1 MAKKRIHEI
10 AKEQGLSSKDV
21 LEKLQAAG
29 LDVKAAASTVEEGDA
44 LRAIGGGS
52 TAKAAGNGAP
62 AASAP
67 ASTTSETAPPA
78 GRGQPARAGAAPSG
92 RGAPVRPPEGR
103 GAPVRPPAGRGQP
116 VRPGQAPAGRGAPV
130 RPGQSP
136 ARGGSS
142 GQGGRPGGQQQPQ
155 RPVPR
160 RPVLDDLPVDPRR
173 QMGRSGPGQA
183 RTAPGTPAPQQPEQP
198 AAVEQPAVEAAP
210 QAPAATTPAAPQQAA
225 PATEAPK
232 QAPAPA
238 AAAPQAPAP
247 AAPKAKA
254 PAPAKPAAKAPAAK
268 APAAKAPVRPAPAR
282 PSGAPSSVPSRTPN
296 KPPRRGAPVVVP
308 PTAEQP
314 AAEQPTAEA
323 PAAEAEAKAPETA
336 AKAPAGKGGAKEK
349 DTGPKIVP
357 HVEPP
362 AKGAGP
368 RIISVPEPPKRPKR
382 DETQSVPSSAGGRP
396 TRGGMRSEGGP
407 GAGKRRVVIDSQA
420 ARRGPGGGPGG
431 PPGPGPNRPPRRRR
445 RRRRTPMEDTPQV
458 LAADQLTR
466 TDTVRINSGS
476 TVKDVAEYLGVPVP
490 DVIKQL
496 MSMGVLATLTKSL
509 GDEEIQLVA
518 DALEKDIVIVAL
530 SDEAEAEIEYD
541 DAAEDL
547 VERPP
552 VVTIMGHVDHGKTSL
567 LDAMRQ
573 TDVAAGEAGG
583 ITQHIGAYQVHHN
596 GKTITFLDTPGHQA
610 FTAMRARGARVT
622 DIAIIVVAAD
632 DGARPQTD
640 EAIDH
645 ANAADVP
652 IIVAVNKI
660 DKEGADPTRVRT
672 ELTQRGLQPS
682 EWGGETEYVDV
693 SAKAKTNLED
703 LLDTI
708 LVVAELEEL
717 EANPTAEASGVVIE
731 SKLDPGRGPVVTVLI
746 QRGTLRIGE
755 SIVAGPEPG
764 RVRAMIDYRGERVTE
779 ALPGDPVEILGFDGV
794 PDAGEVVRVVE
805 SDKEARRLAQER
817 ETREKSEAIARRSG
831 RKVSFEDVF
840 KRAREQELAELP
852 LVIKGDVAGSVEA
865 LEDEIARLPQDE
877 VRVDVLHSGVGGIN
891 ESDVMLAAASEAVI
905 IGFNVRPVGDAAALA
920 DRQGVEIRNY
930 SVIYAALDDLRAAM
944 TGLLAPEIVED
955 TIGTVEVRQTFRA
968 SKIGVIAGS
977 YVTDG
982 VVRRGSKV
990 RVIREGRVLAD
1001 TTVNTLRRF
1010 DDDARE
1016 VAAGYECGI
1025 VLSNFQ
1031 NIQEGDVLEVYET
1044 RQVERQLQ
1052 PS

>member
-29 LDVKAAASTVEEGDA
+29 LEVKAASSSVEEGDA
-44 LRAIGGGS
+44 LRVISGS
-52 TAKAAGNGAP
+52 KAAGNGAP
-62 AASAP
+62 APTSKPAP
-67 ASTTSETAPPA
+67 APAAAEPPA
-78 GRGQPARAGAAPSG
+78 GRGQPAPAKAAPPT

-103 GAPVRPPAGRGQP
+103 GQPVRPPAGRGQP
-116 VRPGQAPAGRGAPV
+116 VRPGPARTGGSDSRGAPARSAQPQGGGQRSTGGRDRDRGAPARPGQAPARSGQSTGGRSGAP
-130 RPGQSP
+130 
-136 ARGGSS
+136 
-142 GQGGRPGGQQQPQ
+142 QQPV

-183 RTAPGTPAPQQPEQP
+183 RGTQPATGQPTSADEVFETVAPEQ
-198 AAVEQPAVEAAP
+198 VTP
-210 QAPAATTPAAPQQAA
+210 QAPEATTVPVAPSAIEATPAAPQESESPETTAS
-225 PATEAPK
+225 
-232 QAPAPA
+232 
-238 AAAPQAPAP
+238 
-247 AAPKAKA
+247 
-254 PAPAKPAAKAPAAK
+254 APAAK
-268 APAAKAPVRPAPAR
+268 APPAKKAPKGQKKISLPAPSIDSQANR
-282 PSGAPSSVPSRTPN
+282 PKIVAAP
-296 KPPRRGAPVVVP
+296 
-308 PTAEQP
+308 AEAEV
-314 AAEQPTAEA
+314 AAADEA
-323 PAAEAEAKAPETA
+323 PAAEAPADATGDATAK
-336 AKAPAGKGGAKEK
+336 GKDDKTPGL
-349 DTGPKIVP
+349 VP

-362 AKGAGP
+362 ARGAGP

-382 DETQSVPSSAGGRP
+382 DETQSQPSGQAGRP

-420 ARRGPGGGPGG
+420 ARRGPGGPGG
-431 PPGPGPNRPPRRRR
+431 PGPAPQRPPRRRR
-445 RRRRTPMEDTPQV
+445 RRRRTPMPDTPDM

-466 TDTVRINSGS
+466 IDTVRINSGS

-496 MSMGVLATLTKSL
+496 MSMGVLAMVTKTLA
-509 GDEEIQLVA
+509 DEQIQAVA
-518 DALEKDIVIVAL
+518 DALDKQIEIVTL
-530 SDEAEAEIEYD
+530 SDEADVDIEYD

-567 LDAMRQ
+567 LDAVRK
-573 TDVAAGEAGG
+573 TEVAAGEAGG

-622 DIAIIVVAAD
+622 DIAVIVVAAD
-632 DGARPQTD
+632 DGARPQTN

-652 IIVAVNKI
+652 IVVAVNKI

-672 ELTQRGLQPS
+672 ELTQLGLQPS
-682 EWGGETEYVDV
+682 DWGGETEYVDV
-693 SAKAKTNLED
+693 SAKTGQNLDD

-717 EANPTAEASGVVIE
+717 EANPSAEASGVVIE

-755 SIVAGPEPG
+755 SIVAGAEPG

-779 ALPGDPVEILGFDGV
+779 AVPGDPVEILGFDGV
-794 PDAGEVVRVVE
+794 PDAGEVVRAVE
-805 SDKEARRLAQER
+805 SDKEARRLAAER
-817 ETREKSEAIARRSG
+817 ETREKAESLARRSG

-840 KRAREQELAELP
+840 RRAREAELAELP

-877 VRVDVLHSGVGGIN
+877 VRVDVLHSGVGGIT

-905 IGFNVRPVGDAAALA
+905 IGFNVRPVGDAATLA

-930 SVIYAALDDLRAAM
+930 SVIYAALDDLRLAM

-955 TIGTVEVRQTFRA
+955 TIGTVEVRQTFKA
-968 SKIGVIAGS
+968 SKIGTIAGS

-982 VVRRGSKV
+982 VVRRGAKV
-990 RVIREGRVLAD
+990 RLVRDGTVVTE
-1001 TTVNTLRRF
+1001 TTIDTLRRF
-1010 DDDARE
+1010 NEDARE
-1016 VAAGYECGI
+1016 VAAGFECGI
-1025 VLSNFQ
+1025 VLDKYQ
-1031 NIQEGDVLEVYET
+1031 DVREGDVLEVYET
-1044 RQVERQLQ
+1044 RKVERQLQ

>member
-10 AKEQGLSSKDV
+10 AKEQGIPSKD
-21 LEKLQAAG
+21 LLDKLQAAG
-29 LDVKAAASTVEEGDA
+29 LDVKAAASSVEEADA
-44 LRAIGGGS
+44 LRAIGGS
-52 TAKAAGNGAP
+52 TAGGNGAP
-62 AASAP
+62 AP
-67 ASTTSETAPPA
+67 QTSETAAGGETPA
-78 GRGQPARAGAAPSG
+78 EGRRQPARGPEG

-103 GAPVRPPAGRGQP
+103 GQPVRPPAGRGQP
-116 VRPGQAPAGRGAPV
+116 VRPGQSAGRSAPSGRGAPV
-130 RPGQSP
+130 RPGQAP
-136 ARGGSS
+136 ARGGSQQGG
-142 GQGGRPGGQQQPQ
+142 GQGARGGTPQQPP

-183 RTAPGTPAPQQPEQP
+183 RTAPVAPGETPEPQQPVTPAAEQP
-198 AAVEQPAVEAAP
+198 AA
-210 QAPAATTPAAPQQAA
+210 PAAPQQ
-225 PATEAPK
+225 PAT
-232 QAPAPA
+232 PAPA
-238 AAAPQAPAP
+238 AEVKAPQAAPQQPAAKRPEAPAAAPKKPAARAPKAP
-247 AAPKAKA
+247 AAPAE
-254 PAPAKPAAKAPAAK
+254 PAREVPARAA
-268 APAAKAPVRPAPAR
+268 APAR
-282 PSGAPSSVPSRTPN
+282 SGAPEKGKVPRAGKKSL
-296 KPPRRGAPVVVP
+296 RREPVRVVAPQAEEPVAEADAA
-308 PTAEQP
+308 TAEQP
-314 AAEQPTAEA
+314 AAEAKPAT
-323 PAAEAEAKAPETA
+323 PAA
-336 AKAPAGKGGAKEK
+336 KGGKVDPKAK
-349 DTGPKIVP
+349 DAGPTIVP

-362 AKGAGP
+362 KKGAGP

-431 PPGPGPNRPPRRRR
+431 GPGPAPQRPPRRRR
-445 RRRRTPMEDTPQV
+445 RRRRTPMPETPDV
-458 LAADQLTR
+458 LAFDQMTR
-466 TDTVRINSGS
+466 IDTVRINSGS

-496 MSMGVLATLTKSL
+496 MSMGVLAMVTKTL

-518 DALEKDIVIVAL
+518 DALGKEIEIVSL
-530 SDEAEAEIEYD
+530 SDEAETEIEYD
-541 DAAEDL
+541 DAEEDL

-567 LDAMRQ
+567 LDAMRR

-596 GKTITFLDTPGHQA
+596 GKAITFLDTPGHQA

-693 SAKAKTNLED
+693 SAKAGTNLED

-779 ALPGDPVEILGFDGV
+779 AVPGDPVEILGFDGV

-805 SDKEARRLAQER
+805 SDKEARRIAAER
-817 ETREKSEAIARRSG
+817 ETREKAEAIARRAG

-840 KRAREQELAELP
+840 RRARQEEAAELP
-852 LVIKGDVAGSVEA
+852 LVIKADVAGSVEA

-877 VRVDVLHSGVGGIN
+877 VHVDVLHSGVGGIN

-955 TIGTVEVRQTFRA
+955 TIGTVEIRQTFRA
-968 SKIGVIAGS
+968 SKIGIIAGS

-982 VVRRGSKV
+982 VVRRGSTV
-990 RVIREGRVLAD
+990 RVVRDATVIGE
-1001 TTVNTLRRF
+1001 TTIDTLRRF
-1010 DDDARE
+1010 NDDARE

-1025 VLSNFQ
+1025 VLNNFQ
-1031 NIQEGDVLEVYET
+1031 NIREGDVLEVYET

>member
-1 MAKKRIHEI
+1 
-10 AKEQGLSSKDV
+10 
-21 LEKLQAAG
+21 
-29 LDVKAAASTVEEGDA
+29 
-44 LRAIGGGS
+44 
-52 TAKAAGNGAP
+52 
-62 AASAP
+62 
-67 ASTTSETAPPA
+67 
-78 GRGQPARAGAAPSG
+78 
-92 RGAPVRPPEGR
+92 
-103 GAPVRPPAGRGQP
+103 
-116 VRPGQAPAGRGAPV
+116 
-130 RPGQSP
+130 
-136 ARGGSS
+136 
-142 GQGGRPGGQQQPQ
+142 
-155 RPVPR
+155 
-160 RPVLDDLPVDPRR
+160 
-173 QMGRSGPGQA
+173 MGRSGPGQA
-183 RTAPGTPAPQQPEQP
+183 RTTPQPAAATPEVQAPEPVEVEQTTPQAPEANAAPVTPAPE
-198 AAVEQPAVEAAP
+198 AP
-210 QAPAATTPAAPQQAA
+210 QAAA
-225 PATEAPK
+225 PAE
-232 QAPAPA
+232 
-238 AAAPQAPAP
+238 
-247 AAPKAKA
+247 
-254 PAPAKPAAKAPAAK
+254 APAAK
-268 APAAKAPVRPAPAR
+268 APATAKPKGRKKISVPAPSVDSQANR
-282 PSGAPSSVPSRTPN
+282 P
-296 KPPRRGAPVVVP
+296 KIVVP
-308 PTAEQP
+308 AEK
-314 AAEQPTAEA
+314 A
-323 PAAEAEAKAPETA
+323 PAAEAEAPAADAAATA
-336 AKAPAGKGGAKEK
+336 EAPADATGAATAKGKDDKTPGL
-349 DTGPKIVP
+349 VP

-362 AKGAGP
+362 ARGAGP

-382 DETQSVPSSAGGRP
+382 DETQSQPSGQAGRP

-420 ARRGPGGGPGG
+420 ARRGPGA
-431 PPGPGPNRPPRRRR
+431 GPGPAPQRPPRRRR
-445 RRRRTPMEDTPQV
+445 RRRRTPMPDTPDM

-466 TDTVRINSGS
+466 IDTVRINSGS

-496 MSMGVLATLTKSL
+496 MSMGVLAMVTKTLA
-509 GDEEIQLVA
+509 DEQIQAVA
-518 DALEKDIVIVAL
+518 DALDKTIEIVTL
-530 SDEAEAEIEYD
+530 SDDADVEIEYD

-567 LDAMRQ
+567 LDAVRK
-573 TDVAAGEAGG
+573 TEVAAGEAGG

-622 DIAIIVVAAD
+622 DIAVIVVAAD
-632 DGARPQTD
+632 DGARPQTN

-672 ELTQRGLQPS
+672 ELTQLGLQPS

-693 SAKAKTNLED
+693 SAKAGTNLED

-731 SKLDPGRGPVVTVLI
+731 SKLDPGRGPVVTVLM

-755 SIVAGPEPG
+755 SIVAGAEPG

-779 ALPGDPVEILGFDGV
+779 AVPGDPVEILGFDGV
-794 PDAGEVVRVVE
+794 PDAGEHVRAVE
-805 SDKEARRLAQER
+805 SDKEARRLAAER
-817 ETREKSEAIARRSG
+817 ETREKSEALARRSG

-840 KRAREQELAELP
+840 RRAREAELAELP

-920 DRQGVEIRNY
+920 DRQGVEIRDY

-955 TIGTVEVRQTFRA
+955 TIGTVEVRQTFKA
-968 SKIGVIAGS
+968 SKIGTIAGS

-982 VVRRGSKV
+982 VVRRGAKV
-990 RVIREGRVLAD
+990 RLVRDGTVVTE
-1001 TTVNTLRRF
+1001 TTIDTLRRF
-1010 DDDARE
+1010 NEDARE

-1025 VLSNFQ
+1025 VLNNYQ
-1031 NIQEGDVLEVYET
+1031 DVREGDVLEVFET
-1044 RQVERQLQ
+1044 RQVERELQ

>member
-21 LEKLQAAG
+21 LDKLQAAG
-29 LDVKAAASTVEEGDA
+29 LDVKAASSSVEEGDA
-44 LRAIGGGS
+44 LRAMSGDK
-52 TAKAAGNGAP
+52 TAGNGAGTPASEPP
-62 AASAP
+62 AAAKGEAP
-67 ASTTSETAPPA
+67 ASAAPPA
-78 GRGQPARAGAAPSG
+78 GRGQPAKATPPS

-103 GAPVRPPAGRGQP
+103 GQPVRPPAGRGQP
-116 VRPGQAPAGRGAPV
+116 VRATGAPAGRGQPARAPQQPGGAPAGRGQPARPGQAPARGGQSTGGRGTP
-130 RPGQSP
+130 QP
-136 ARGGSS
+136 A
-142 GQGGRPGGQQQPQ
+142 

-183 RTAPGTPAPQQPEQP
+183 RTTPQP
-198 AAVEQPAVEAAP
+198 AAATPEVQAPEPVAPEQITTP
-210 QAPAATTPAAPQQAA
+210 QAPEATAAPATPAAPEAPQAA
-225 PATEAPK
+225 TPAEAPAK
-232 QAPAPA
+232 KAPAPA
-238 AAAPQAPAP
+238 AKPKARKKISVPAP
-247 AAPKAKA
+247 SVDSQANRPKIVMPK
-254 PAPAKPAAKAPAAK
+254 
-268 APAAKAPVRPAPAR
+268 
-282 PSGAPSSVPSRTPN
+282 
-296 KPPRRGAPVVVP
+296 
-308 PTAEQP
+308 
-314 AAEQPTAEA
+314 AEA
-323 PAAEAEAKAPETA
+323 PAAEAPA
-336 AKAPAGKGGAKEK
+336 ADAPAADAEAPADAKGAATAKGKDGK
-349 DTGPKIVP
+349 DDKTPGLVP

-362 AKGAGP
+362 KPGAGP

-382 DETQSVPSSAGGRP
+382 DETQSQPSGQAGRP

-420 ARRGPGGGPGG
+420 ARRGPGGPGG
-431 PPGPGPNRPPRRRR
+431 PGPAPQRPPRRRR
-445 RRRRTPMEDTPQV
+445 RRRRTPMPDTPDM

-466 TDTVRINSGS
+466 IDTVRINSGS

-496 MSMGVLATLTKSL
+496 MSMGVLAMVTKTLA
-509 GDEEIQLVA
+509 DEQIQAVA
-518 DALEKDIVIVAL
+518 DALDKTIEIVSL
-530 SDEAEAEIEYD
+530 SDDADVEIEYD
-541 DAAEDL
+541 DADEDL

-567 LDAMRQ
+567 LDAVRK
-573 TDVAAGEAGG
+573 TEVAAGEAGG

-622 DIAIIVVAAD
+622 DIAVIVVAAD
-632 DGARPQTD
+632 DGARPQTN

-672 ELTQRGLQPS
+672 ELTQLGLQPS

-693 SAKAKTNLED
+693 SAKAGTNLED

-755 SIVAGPEPG
+755 SIVAGAEPG

-779 ALPGDPVEILGFDGV
+779 AVPGDPVEILGFDGV
-794 PDAGEVVRVVE
+794 PDAGEHVRAVD
-805 SDKEARRLAQER
+805 SDKEARRLAAER
-817 ETREKSEAIARRSG
+817 ETREKSEALARRSG

-840 KRAREQELAELP
+840 RRAREAELAELP

-920 DRQGVEIRNY
+920 DRQGVEIRDY

-955 TIGTVEVRQTFRA
+955 TIGTVEVRQTFKA
-968 SKIGVIAGS
+968 SKIGTIAGS

-982 VVRRGSKV
+982 VVRRGAKV
-990 RVIREGRVLAD
+990 RLVRDGRVVTE
-1001 TTVNTLRRF
+1001 TTIDTLRRF
-1010 DDDARE
+1010 NEDARE

-1025 VLSNFQ
+1025 VLDKYQ
-1031 NIQEGDVLEVYET
+1031 DVREGDILEVYET